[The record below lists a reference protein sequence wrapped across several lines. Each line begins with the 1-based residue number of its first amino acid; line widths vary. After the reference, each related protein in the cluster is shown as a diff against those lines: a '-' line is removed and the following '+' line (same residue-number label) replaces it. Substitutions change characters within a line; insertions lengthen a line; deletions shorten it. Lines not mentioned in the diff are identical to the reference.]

1 MKTHRRV
8 RAIALALVAALA
20 AVAVAGGIITV
31 AAQTND
37 DPKQAYLESLAGRLG
52 VDVETLEQAI
62 RDTNLEQVDR
72 LLENGVITEE
82 QAQTLRERIENSD
95 SVWFGVSPHAR
106 GRFDGVGFCGVPGEE
121 LATFLGT
128 DVATLREELAS
139 GMTLAEVAEAHGKTR
154 DELKTFLTEQ
164 FQEKLDE
171 AVANGRLTEEEAQEK
186 LEAFTSNLDALIDGE
201 LPGKPAFGRHRGP
214 WWGAPE
220 DEESSGDEATS
231 EASLQY

>member
-106 GRFDGVGFCGVPGEE
+106 GRFGEFGGRFVAETLMPLILEVERAAARARLAARNVAFEELTFPGGHRLDDGVLE
-121 LATFLGT
+121 
-128 DVATLREELAS
+128 RI
-139 GMTLAEVAEAHGKTR
+139 
-154 DELKTFLTEQ
+154 
-164 FQEKLDE
+164 
-171 AVANGRLTEEEAQEK
+171 GR
-186 LEAFTSNLDALIDGE
+186 S
-201 LPGKPAFGRHRGP
+201 
-214 WWGAPE
+214 
-220 DEESSGDEATS
+220 
-231 EASLQY
+231 